1 MQPIHFRPVAVLPY
15 EASSQVKSEDSVV
28 DAPQSET
35 FPPGLSIHNGAQG
48 EFGATSI
55 DKANALKRRM
65 MVWNTIMNK
74 KSCLAVSNPMGIA
87 AKLYEAY
94 KR

>member
-1 MQPIHFRPVAVLPY
+1 MQPIHFRPVAVLLY

-35 FPPGLSIHNGAQG
+35 FPPGLSTHNGEQG

-55 DKANALKRRM
+55 DKENALKRSM
-65 MVWNTIMNK
+65 MVWNTVMNK
-74 KSCLAVSNPMGIA
+74 KIIVVVFKPSENSC
-87 AKLYEAY
+87 
-94 KR
+94 